1 MVRAT
6 KELLQRVGR
15 SSVPDGDRSTTLL
28 GDWYASALLWRPQQV
43 ILLVNEVTL
52 LPVLMPLAPAATA
65 SSRIGEEIAAALAA
79 HQAPRSLIDDEL
91 SRMRD
96 CRFGPTANRSVV
108 GVMNEFKRL
117 AEVYR
122 SMNPRQGLLELGMRL
137 ATTPCSP
144 LYRRHVS
151 PDRELQALLR
161 SAAP

>member
-6 KELLQRVGR
+6 KKLLQRVGG
-15 SSVPDGDRSTTLL
+15 SAVPDGDRSTTLL

-52 LPVLMPLAPAATA
+52 LPVVMPLAPAATA
-65 SSRIGEEIAAALAA
+65 AARIGEEIAAALAA
-79 HQAPRSLIDDEL
+79 YQAPRPMIDDEL

-108 GVMNEFKRL
+108 GVMNEFTRL

-122 SMNPRQGLLELGMRL
+122 STNPGHGLLDLGLRL
-137 ATTPCSP
+137 AGTPCSP
-144 LYRRHVS
+144 LYRSHGS
-151 PDRELQALLR
+151 PDRELQAFLR